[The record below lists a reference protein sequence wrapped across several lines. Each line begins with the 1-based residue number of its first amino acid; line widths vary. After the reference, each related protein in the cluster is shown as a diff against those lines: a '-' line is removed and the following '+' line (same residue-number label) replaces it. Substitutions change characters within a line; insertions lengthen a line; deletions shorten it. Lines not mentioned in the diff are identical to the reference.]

1 MPSLYSLKNW
11 FTAVLNPVLRLAIKL
26 RLSPDVFTVLGVA
39 GAVVAAFGVLQ
50 YSAWLVAL
58 GCIVRLAGANLDGAF
73 ARALGRKSR
82 HGFLKNE
89 IGDRLADFTLLGSF
103 AFLPVAQANESLLQ
117 LTVFAALVS
126 SLPTLISLLGYAKG
140 APRLNGGP
148 VGKTERCLIAV
159 ITVLAL
165 QFYGDGATVLRFAMW
180 VLIIGAIATAFLR
193 RRTIA
198 GILASKGFDV

>member
-11 FTAVLNPVLRLAIKL
+11 FSGLLAPVLKVAIRLG
-26 RLSPDVFTVLGVA
+26 LSPDVFTVVGVA
-39 GAVVAAFGVLQ
+39 GAALAAFGVLQ
-50 YSAWLVAL
+50 YSALLVAL
-58 GCIVRLAGANLDGAF
+58 GCIVRLAGANLDGAS
-73 ARALGRKSR
+73 ARARGKESR

-89 IGDRLADFTLLGSF
+89 IGDRLADFTMLGSF
-103 AFLPVAQANESLLQ
+103 ALLPIVDSDPALLQ
-117 LTVFAALVS
+117 LVVFAVVVS
-126 SLPTLISLLGYAKG
+126 SLPTMISLLGYAKG

-148 VGKTERCLIAV
+148 VGKTERCLIV
-159 ITVLAL
+159 VLTVLAL
-165 QFYGDGATVLRFAMW
+165 QLYADGATVLRFAMW